1 MNKFWE
7 DGNVW
12 IGPSLVLVNHLTN
25 LKKKKII
32 MTDTRT
38 LKRVCSLQ
46 TKQECWTYD
55 GQILLVNWQVA
66 LMGRENKLPIFK

>member
-1 MNKFWE
+1 
-7 DGNVW
+7 
-12 IGPSLVLVNHLTN
+12 
-25 LKKKKII
+25 

-46 TKQECWTYD
+46 TRQECWTYD

-66 LMGRENKLPIFK
+66 LMGRENKLPIFT